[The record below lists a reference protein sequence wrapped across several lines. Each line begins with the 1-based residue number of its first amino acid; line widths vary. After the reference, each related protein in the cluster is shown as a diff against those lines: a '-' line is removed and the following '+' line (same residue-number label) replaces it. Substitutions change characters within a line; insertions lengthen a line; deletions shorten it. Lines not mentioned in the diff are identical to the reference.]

1 MAYNRQP
8 IFTNTP
14 ILQVTTFDPVI
25 ITDNYQPGTSSPTV
39 VYTAGSVE
47 GDLIDKI
54 TISATGDLTNSNVS
68 AKLVY
73 VYIRWDNSGSP
84 VYSLYKTL
92 AMPAT
97 TVSHTTPNPE
107 LELTFSGGLV
117 LNDNDRIYI
126 GASVNYSTN
135 SYYGDYLSVT
145 VEGGTYTA
153 SA

>member
-14 ILQVTTFDPVI
+14 ILQVKTFDPVI
-25 ITDNYQPGTSSPTV
+25 VTDNYQPGTTGPTI

-47 GDLIDKI
+47 GDLIDRI
-54 TISATGDLTNSNVS
+54 TISATGDLTNTNVS

-73 VYIRWDNSGSP
+73 VYLYWYADGL
-84 VYSLYKTL
+84 YSLYKTL

-97 TVSHTTPNPE
+97 TISHTTPNPE

-117 LNDNDRIYI
+117 LNSNDRIYI
-126 GASVNYSTN
+126 GASVNYATN
-135 SYYGDYLSVT
+135 NSYGDYLSVT
-145 VEGGTYTA
+145 VEGGRYTA